1 MRIYSLNR
9 LENIRD
15 NTDIIMQRL
24 LDLKPKKKTN
34 KKNIIKKK
42 ANGTIA
48 ITEGDIQDV
57 TEVAVDEEKEADAYE
72 DDFH

>member
-24 LDLKPKKKTN
+24 LDLKPKKKNN

-57 TEVAVDEEKEADAYE
+57 TEVTVDEEKEADA
-72 DDFH
+72 